1 MNKKLVEIK
10 NNALK
15 SVGIPIS
22 SSTIKG
28 WWHKGQ
34 YLDLRIK
41 IGGRVFLD
49 VDKFYKKFNLPTS
62 QEA

>member
-1 MNKKLVEIK
+1 MNKITKLNK
-10 NNALK
+10 NNFEKLN
-15 SVGIPIS
+15 IPVS
-22 SSTIKG
+22 PDTVRG

-49 VDKFYKKFNLPTS
+49 VDKFYKKFNLPTN